1 MSDTKMCSPR
11 CRDFKCVKNALSY
24 RGSQA
29 WCNWTNE
36 PCDLKSCN
44 YAACYKRRLLDN
56 GICGLTIKRKTRE
69 DVEPE
74 EFTVEEIRVRSK
86 ITRKIGEKTIF

>member
-24 RGSQA
+24 RGGQA

-36 PCDLKSCN
+36 LCDIKSCN

-56 GICGLTIKRKTRE
+56 GVCGLTVKRKTRE

-74 EFTVEEIRVRSK
+74 EFTVEEIRVRPK